1 MERLQKF
8 IAKCNYCS
16 RRKAEELILAGH
28 VKVNGSVITTL
39 GFKVEESDEVSIDGE
54 VLKVVNKVTY
64 LLNKPKN
71 IISSAFD
78 DRGRKTVADL
88 IDCEYR
94 LYPIG
99 RLDFDSSGLLLMSN
113 DGELTNMLIHPRFHI
128 PKVYEVTVEGLI
140 KPEEIA
146 KLEEGVWIDDIKC
159 QKCEIRLLGQT
170 KHKSFME
177 VTIYEGR
184 NRQIRKMFKTL
195 DYEVTRLHRIRE
207 ANIELGNLKS
217 GEYRLLKPYEI
228 KKLREYLNSHDD

>member
-16 RRKAEELILAGH
+16 RRKAEELILDGH
-28 VKVNGSVITTL
+28 VKVNGKVVATL

-64 LLNKPKN
+64 LFNKPKN

-146 KLEEGVWIDDIKC
+146 KLEEGVWIDGIKC

-207 ANIELGNLKS
+207 ANIELGN
-217 GEYRLLKPYEI
+217 
-228 KKLREYLNSHDD
+228 

>member
-1 MERLQKF
+1 M
-8 IAKCNYCS
+8 
-16 RRKAEELILAGH
+16 
-28 VKVNGSVITTL
+28 
-39 GFKVEESDEVSIDGE
+39 
-54 VLKVVNKVTY
+54 LKVVNKVTY

-113 DGELTNMLIHPRFHI
+113 
-128 PKVYEVTVEGLI
+128 EVTVEGLI

>member
-1 MERLQKF
+1 M
-8 IAKCNYCS
+8 
-16 RRKAEELILAGH
+16 
-28 VKVNGSVITTL
+28 
-39 GFKVEESDEVSIDGE
+39 
-54 VLKVVNKVTY
+54 LKVVNKVTY

-207 ANIELGNLKS
+207 ANIELNNLKS

-228 KKLREYLNSHDD
+228 KKLKEYLNSHDD